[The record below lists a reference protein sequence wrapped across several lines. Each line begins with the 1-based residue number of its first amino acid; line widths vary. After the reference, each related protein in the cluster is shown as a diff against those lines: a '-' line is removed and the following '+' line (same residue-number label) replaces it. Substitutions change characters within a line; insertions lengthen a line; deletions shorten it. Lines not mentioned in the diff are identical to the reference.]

1 MLTCIY
7 ALFDDWFP
15 SEQCK
20 GIWQLCSTVFPSST
34 WGLFSVISL
43 NSAVQLNITIKAHD
57 NSCSEICLHTMKK
70 GLQNLEW
77 YKNLVFQYCMLPT
90 IWFKSMVPSLSTPC
104 PVCWGQLPDR
114 AGSLPD
120 LQHSGPSHCV
130 ELVCCALFRLE
141 QPPTFPYTLGSSQ
154 IQDKAPH

>member
-1 MLTCIY
+1 
-7 ALFDDWFP
+7 
-15 SEQCK
+15 
-20 GIWQLCSTVFPSST
+20 
-34 WGLFSVISL
+34 
-43 NSAVQLNITIKAHD
+43 
-57 NSCSEICLHTMKK
+57 
-70 GLQNLEW
+70 
-77 YKNLVFQYCMLPT
+77 MLPT